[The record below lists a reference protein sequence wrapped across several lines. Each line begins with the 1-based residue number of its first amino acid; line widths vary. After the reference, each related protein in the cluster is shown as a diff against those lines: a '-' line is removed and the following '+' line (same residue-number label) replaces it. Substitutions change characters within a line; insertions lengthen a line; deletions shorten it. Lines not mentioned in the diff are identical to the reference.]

1 MIIMVCWL
9 VELVLPRVDTQTLI
23 NKTQHEII
31 YTNAD
36 MNMHECI
43 MMSSVHYILEC
54 FAGFQFFFL
63 IAAIQLFFRFSGIIG
78 IL

>member
-1 MIIMVCWL
+1 MCTAGAYIAIKKCRLAMIIMVCWL

-31 YTNAD
+31 YTNAN

-43 MMSSVHYILEC
+43 MMSSVHYSTPPPDE
-54 FAGFQFFFL
+54 QS
-63 IAAIQLFFRFSGIIG
+63 IQET
-78 IL
+78 